1 MNKPISERFSFLSN
15 VGKFGPIFRDSN
27 PMLDR
32 QRLKRKIK
40 ERRLKML
47 GKKIEPDIVR
57 RAIPKKKKRKKK
69 KEKKK
74 KKKKKK

>member
-32 QRLKRKIK
+32 QRLKRKI
-40 ERRLKML
+40 EA
-47 GKKIEPDIVR
+47 GTVR
-57 RAIPKKKKRKKK
+57 RAIPKTKKKTNGNGKKK
-69 KEKKK
+69 NK
-74 KKKKKK
+74 

>member
-47 GKKIEPDIVR
+47 GKKIEKKIKKR
-57 RAIPKKKKRKKK
+57 QNTKKKKKTNG

-74 KKKKKK
+74 INKK

>member
-15 VGKFGPIFRDSN
+15 VGKFGPIFRENN

-32 QRLKRKIK
+32 KRLKRKIK

-47 GKKIEPDIVR
+47 GKKKKPDKI
-57 RAIPKKKKRKKK
+57 RKKI
-69 KEKKK
+69 KKK
-74 KKKKKK
+74 KKKTNGKGKKKINKK

>member
-57 RAIPKKKKRKKK
+57 RAIPKKKKKTNGNG
-69 KEKKK
+69 KKK
-74 KKKKKK
+74 KKKKK